1 MNLKLKAAGIT
12 VGVIGSGLISG
23 YVLSQLPN
31 WVALVV
37 VLGFSA
43 YMVFSLALSGLK
55 FDQSIEEM
63 KWTKICFVGSNP
75 TRSANF

>member
-23 YVLSQLPN
+23 YVLSQFPN

-37 VLGFSA
+37 VLGFAA

-63 KWTKICFVGSNP
+63 NKK
-75 TRSANF
+75 

>member
-31 WVALVV
+31 WVAVV
-37 VLGFSA
+37 AALGFAA
-43 YMVFSLALSGLK
+43 YLVFSLALSGLK
-55 FDQSIEEM
+55 FDQKIEEM
-63 KWTKICFVGSNP
+63 NKK
-75 TRSANF
+75 

>member
-23 YVLSQLPN
+23 YVLAQLPN

-37 VLGFSA
+37 VLGIAA
-43 YMVFSLALSGLK
+43 YLVFSLALSGLK

-63 KWTKICFVGSNP
+63 NKK
-75 TRSANF
+75 

>member
-37 VLGFSA
+37 VLGIAA
-43 YMVFSLALSGLK
+43 YLVFSLALSGLK
-55 FDQSIEEM
+55 FDQSIKEM
-63 KWTKICFVGSNP
+63 NKK
-75 TRSANF
+75 

>member
-63 KWTKICFVGSNP
+63 NKK
-75 TRSANF
+75 

>member
-37 VLGFSA
+37 VLGFAA

-63 KWTKICFVGSNP
+63 NKK
-75 TRSANF
+75 

>member
-37 VLGFSA
+37 VLGIA
-43 YMVFSLALSGLK
+43 VYLVFSLALSGLK
-55 FDQSIEEM
+55 FDQKIEEM
-63 KWTKICFVGSNP
+63 NKK
-75 TRSANF
+75 

>member
-37 VLGFSA
+37 VLGIAA
-43 YMVFSLALSGLK
+43 YLVFSLALSGLK

-63 KWTKICFVGSNP
+63 NKK
-75 TRSANF
+75 

>member
-37 VLGFSA
+37 ALGIA
-43 YMVFSLALSGLK
+43 IYLVFSLALSGLK

-63 KWTKICFVGSNP
+63 NKK
-75 TRSANF
+75 

>member
-23 YVLSQLPN
+23 YVLSQFPN

-37 VLGFSA
+37 VLGIAA
-43 YMVFSLALSGLK
+43 YLVFSLALSGLK

-63 KWTKICFVGSNP
+63 NKK
-75 TRSANF
+75 

>member
-12 VGVIGSGLISG
+12 LGVVSSGLISG
-23 YVLSQLPN
+23 YVLAQLPN

-37 VLGFSA
+37 VLGIAA
-43 YMVFSLALSGLK
+43 YLVFSLALSGLK

-63 KWTKICFVGSNP
+63 NKK
-75 TRSANF
+75 